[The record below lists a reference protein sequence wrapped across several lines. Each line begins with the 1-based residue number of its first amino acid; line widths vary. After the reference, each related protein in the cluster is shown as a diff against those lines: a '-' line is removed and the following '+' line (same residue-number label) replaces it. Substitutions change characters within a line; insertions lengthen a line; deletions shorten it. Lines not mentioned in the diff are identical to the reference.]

1 MTPSDVRLGF
11 HNHYG
16 LARFRLY
23 VARQS
28 LGGELKSCK
37 NAALKD
43 RPEATPDCGSFIVAL
58 VDIAIDAEG
67 KAVGWMYA
75 TAAQ

>member
-1 MTPSDVRLGF
+1 MVSRDFDCTWRDMRW
-11 HNHYG
+11 
-16 LARFRLY
+16 
-23 VARQS
+23 
-28 LGGELKSCK
+28 GGELKSCK

>member
-1 MTPSDVRLGF
+1 MRW
-11 HNHYG
+11 
-16 LARFRLY
+16 
-23 VARQS
+23 
-28 LGGELKSCK
+28 GGELKSCK

>member
-1 MTPSDVRLGF
+1 LCWRDIRWD
-11 HNHYG
+11 
-16 LARFRLY
+16 
-23 VARQS
+23 
-28 LGGELKSCK
+28 GELKSRK

-43 RPEATPDCGSFIVAL
+43 RPEATKDCGSSIEAL

-75 TAAQ
+75 TAAH

>member
-1 MTPSDVRLGF
+1 MISRGF
-11 HNHYG
+11 DCTW
-16 LARFRLY
+16 RDIRW
-23 VARQS
+23 
-28 LGGELKSCK
+28 GGELKSCK

-43 RPEATPDCGSFIVAL
+43 RPEATQDCGSSIEAL

>member
-1 MTPSDVRLGF
+1 MVSRDFDCTWRDIRW
-11 HNHYG
+11 
-16 LARFRLY
+16 
-23 VARQS
+23 
-28 LGGELKSCK
+28 GGGLKSCK
-37 NAALKD
+37 NAALKNAG
-43 RPEATPDCGSFIVAL
+43 PEATQDCGSSIEAL